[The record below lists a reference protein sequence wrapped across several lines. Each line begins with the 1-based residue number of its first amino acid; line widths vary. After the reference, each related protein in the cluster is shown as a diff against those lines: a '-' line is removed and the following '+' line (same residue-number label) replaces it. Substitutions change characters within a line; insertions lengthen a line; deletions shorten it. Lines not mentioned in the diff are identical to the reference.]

1 MDVHLRDLRY
11 FVAVAEHLHFTAAA
25 EALFISQP
33 ALSKQVRALEAQL
46 RAPLFIRDRR
56 TVALTPAGQALLP
69 VARAVLAG
77 WAEGERAIAAAAAA
91 QQATLVVGMSTGLGR
106 GLLPAVRARLAERAP
121 HAQLSVRQV
130 PWDDPTAG
138 LAGDGGNGTDAA
150 FVWLPIPDPASYQ
163 WIEVATEPRFVA
175 LPGSHPLA
183 ARERV
188 AFTDLLDEP
197 FLALPATAGPLRDH
211 WLGLDARAGRPP
223 VIGAEVATTEETVEA
238 LAAGLGVCLVA
249 AGNVPLLEREGV
261 IVRPVTGLDPGRLAL
276 AWRRNDHRPLLAHL
290 RAAVLAA
297 RPS

>member
-11 FVAVAEHLHFTAAA
+11 FVAVAEHLHFTEAA
-25 EALFISQP
+25 EELFISQP
-33 ALSKQVRALEAQL
+33 ALSKQVRALETQL

-69 VARAVLAG
+69 VARALLAG
-77 WAEGERAIAAAAAA
+77 WAEGERAVAAAAAA

-130 PWDDPTAG
+130 PWDDPTGG
-138 LAGDGGNGTDAA
+138 LAADGSSGTDAA
-150 FVWLPIPDPASYQ
+150 FVWLPLPDPASYE
-163 WIEVATEPRFVA
+163 WIEVAAEPRFVA

-249 AGNVPLLEREGV
+249 SGNVPLLEREGV
-261 IVRPVTGLDPGRLAL
+261 TVRPVTGIDPGRLAL
-276 AWRRNDHRPLLAHL
+276 AWRRDDHRPLLAHL
-290 RAAVLAA
+290 RDAVLAA
-297 RPS
+297 RP